1 VYPVSSNLV
10 DLNCLV
16 VLDHSYKATTAIK
29 PRYPTESRR
38 YSKWEKDGVLSFIP
52 PDGKFR
58 LLEYQVAGSSQVPIS
73 LRPQV
78 KVEEHG
84 GAS

>member
-1 VYPVSSNLV
+1 MYPVSSTLWDWTV
-10 DLNCLV
+10 SV
-16 VLDHSYKATTAIK
+16 SWSQTTA
-29 PRYPTESRR
+29 PELRNPAESRR

-73 LRPQV
+73 LRPRV
-78 KVEEHG
+78 KVEDYG
-84 GAS
+84 GA